1 MQQIPRLQCRGE
13 DKRRQICKD
22 YRIIPKAHFRILNGV
37 SIHSDAGDTMTEEY
51 FIFDAVDKNDSSR
64 IYNIYCGAFVAK
76 SFAKLAGIT
85 LPPIYNPLRSVSHS
99 SSNERGNNRST
110 DNQYSHK
117 WNDERKQLYDIVM
130 ITMMYLGE
138 IRTDLPLFDIKQ
150 KLESNVS
157 YPPFD
162 SYIQAVNTIL
172 GNLNLKF
179 THILDILRS
188 KNIMKEFEYDLI
200 LKRIENNP
208 KIKQQNITD

>member
-1 MQQIPRLQCRGE
+1 MTMQRMPCRGE

-22 YRIIPKAHFRILNGV
+22 YRIVPKAHFRILNGV

-51 FIFDAVDKNDSSR
+51 FIFDAVDKND
-64 IYNIYCGAFVAK
+64 ITHVYNIYCGVSVAK
-76 SFAKLAGIT
+76 SFARLAGIT

-99 SSNERGNNRST
+99 GSNERGNNRST
-110 DNQYSHK
+110 DNQYSPK

-188 KNIMKEFEYDLI
+188 KNTLKEFEYDLI